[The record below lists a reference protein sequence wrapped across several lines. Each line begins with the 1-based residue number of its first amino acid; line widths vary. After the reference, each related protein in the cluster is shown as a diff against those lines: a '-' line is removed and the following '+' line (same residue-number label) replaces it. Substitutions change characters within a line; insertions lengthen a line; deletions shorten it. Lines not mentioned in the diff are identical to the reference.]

1 MSPEECI
8 ELFERY
14 VFGKASDQEIARL
27 SNWIKNNPGL
37 SRWLERQIEDS
48 SSEIDA
54 ALQFRMLRNIHKEVE
69 PDNAPVRSSGWKKQ
83 WWLAAAVVML
93 PLLTAIGMYFYMSD
107 KTIPEKA
114 PYTIAVEQGQKAN
127 IVLPDGSKVWL
138 NSKSKLTC
146 TPGFND
152 KDREL
157 NLTGEAY
164 FEVAHNKNKPFRVKC
179 NDISVEALGTAFVV
193 RAYGEDK
200 TVSSVLINGKV
211 KVGTLGGQ
219 VVLSPN
225 ERVEY
230 DKETRTNK
238 VKHVTNA
245 PDFTGWRNNELRFE
259 HETLKEIAKSI
270 ERTYNIKIV
279 FGSNGI
285 ENQYFTGTINNG
297 SLESVLN
304 TLALTSSLKF
314 RIENQQVILSKR

>member
-1 MSPEECI
+1 MRPEECV

-27 SNWIKNNPGL
+27 SDWIKQNPGL

-48 SSEIDA
+48 SSEIDV
-54 ALQFRMLRNIHKEVE
+54 ALQFRMLQNIQKEVGQDDALM
-69 PDNAPVRSSGWKKQ
+69 PSSDWRKQ
-83 WWLAAAVVML
+83 WWLAAAVVVL

-107 KTIPEKA
+107 KTLPEKA
-114 PYTIAVEQGQKAN
+114 PYTITVEQGQKAN
-127 IVLPDGSKVWL
+127 IVLPDGTKVWL
-138 NSKSKLTC
+138 NSKSKLIC
-146 TPGFND
+146 ASGFNE

-193 RAYGEDK
+193 RAYGEDE

-219 VVLSPN
+219 IVLSPN

-230 DKETRTNK
+230 DKGTRTNK

-245 PDFTGWRNNELRFE
+245 SDFTGWRNNELRFE

-270 ERTYNIKIV
+270 ERTYNVKLV
-279 FGSNGI
+279 FGSNGL

-304 TLALTSSLKF
+304 TLALTSSLKI
-314 RIENQQVILSKR
+314 RIENQQVILLKR